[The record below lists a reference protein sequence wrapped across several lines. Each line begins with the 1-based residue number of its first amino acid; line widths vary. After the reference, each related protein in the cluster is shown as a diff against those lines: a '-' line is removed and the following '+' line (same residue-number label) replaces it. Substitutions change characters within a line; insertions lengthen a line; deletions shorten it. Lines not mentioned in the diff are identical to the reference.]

1 MLWMLREPMSFRGRR
16 GRRNGFTLV
25 ELIVT
30 LLIVGIVLSVAAGFI
45 VFGGNFLN
53 RTEQHATDKR
63 LAEDSADY
71 IKERLLHARSIDIV
85 RAARPPVDPPGGDI
99 LYIGR
104 DTDGDGRP
112 DRISNTGRLYYM
124 RSGEKDPVDI
134 FGDDYRGCELS
145 LAYSATVTEAGEG
158 SIYPFDKFFELTT
171 AAIRDGKQTYYSEK
185 TFRLYETG
193 STSPPMND
201 IAISSWNAG
210 GGGSSFYLVFNTAA
224 AGYVL
229 DSLLARYDAIDNTLD
244 AAGTL
249 PQHDPGSVTRWQDIS
264 GNGCDMRLSF
274 TNNPSPIRAKSI
286 YFDGADDFGVITSLD
301 LSEYS
306 SITVEVCLR
315 EEEIDGQGMLF
326 EHSLDAGS
334 HVAGFSAMLNDIK
347 PPEPVDPGEPEEE
360 GDPDDGSD
368 DGSDDGGD
376 PFDPGDTGPDPNGN
390 VNTVMGFGDAS
401 GVRDHWYDW
410 SEQTM
415 YFTTIANSFSM
426 KAGEEPHIAWV
437 NGNRVAGISGNDPF
451 ASSRNFANYPLY
463 LASRGGT
470 ELNYKGE
477 IAAVRVYGRELSDA
491 EAAQNAA
498 MDAVRFGG

>member
-1 MLWMLREPMSFRGRR
+1 MSFHGRR
-16 GRRNGFTLV
+16 GRRDGFTLV

-30 LLIVGIVLSVAAGFI
+30 LLIVGIVLSIAAGFI

-112 DRISNTGRLYYM
+112 DRISRTGHLYYM
-124 RSGEKDPVDI
+124 RSGDKDPVDV
-134 FGDDYRGCELS
+134 FGDGYRGCELA
-145 LAYSATVTEAGEG
+145 LAYSATVTKAGEG
-158 SIYPFDKFFELTT
+158 STVPFDKFFELTT

-185 TFRLYETG
+185 TFKLYETG
-193 STSPPMND
+193 STSPPMKD
-201 IAISSWNAG
+201 MAISSLDGSG
-210 GGGSSFYLVFNTAA
+210 GTSFYLVFNTAA
-224 AGYVL
+224 GGYVL
-229 DSLLARYDAIDNTLD
+229 DSLLARYDAIDNTLG
-244 AAGTL
+244 AAGAL
-249 PQHDPGSVTRWQDIS
+249 PQHDPGAATKWQDIS

-274 TNNPSPIRAKSI
+274 TNNPSPIRANSI
-286 YFDGADDFGVITSLD
+286 YFDGTDDFGVISQLD

-306 SITVEVCLR
+306 SITVELCFR
-315 EEEIDGQGMLF
+315 EEDIDGQGMLF
-326 EHSLDAGS
+326 EHSLDAGIS
-334 HVAGFSAMLNDIK
+334 MAGFNAMLNDIK
-347 PPEPVDPGEPEEE
+347 PPEPVDPGEADE
-360 GDPDDGSD
+360 GDPDDGSG
-368 DGSDDGGD
+368 DGSGDGGD

-390 VNTVMGFGDAS
+390 IHSVMGFGDDS

-415 YFTTIANSFSM
+415 YFTTISNAFSM
-426 KAGEEPHIAWV
+426 KAGEDPYVAWV
-437 NGNRVAGISGNDPF
+437 NGNRVAGISGNEPF
-451 ASSRNFANYPLY
+451 AATRNFASYPLY
-463 LASRGGT
+463 LAGRGGT

-477 IAAVRVYGRELSDA
+477 IAAVRIYGRELSDA